1 MQSMVAE
8 VSVNIGSATVTAS
21 DSLLSV
27 QSGGSSKQWKRLQ
40 ITELGSRKRGGLFP
54 TATMF
59 VRLGDSTE
67 DVVSGRESDILAALE
82 TMAAALYVRFEEHT
96 GRSVEADEH
105 GMNVPNQLKTFPSRW
120 PRPQRLPSMEVE
132 FKKADDGFELQ
143 LPSTITPMFWA
154 LYLGSNSVAL
164 LLALSFSLFNLGGIN
179 PALVLLPLLVL
190 VHGIWYVVNGQT
202 NVLENN
208 HTVRITSTEIV
219 VQGRI
224 LNTMAGQPVR
234 YPLDEFRDLDVTTQG
249 RLAFLFSDRRLSCD
263 IPRLE
268 GEWVVGEVA
277 HRLLEM
283 FAGDEE
289 TE

>member
-1 MQSMVAE
+1 MQDMVAE

-21 DSLLSV
+21 ESLLSV
-27 QSGGSSKQWKRLQ
+27 QSSGSSKQWKRLQ

-54 TATMF
+54 AATMF

-82 TMAAALYVRFEEHT
+82 TVAAVLYVRFEEHT

-105 GMNVPNQLKTFPSRW
+105 GMNVPDQLKTFPGRW
-120 PRPQRLPSMEVE
+120 PRPERLPSMEVD
-132 FKKADDGFELQ
+132 FKRADDGFELQ
-143 LPSTITPMFWA
+143 LPSSITPLTWT
-154 LYLGSNSVAL
+154 LYLGSNSLAL
-164 LLALSFSLFNLGGIN
+164 LLALALSLFNLGRIN
-179 PALVLLPLLVL
+179 PALVLLPLLVV
-190 VHGIWYVVNGQT
+190 VHGIWYMINGQS

-208 HTVRITSTEIV
+208 HTVRVSSKEIV
-219 VQGRI
+219 VHGRI
-224 LNTMAGQPVR
+224 LNTLAGQPVR
-234 YPLDEFRDLDVTTQG
+234 YPLEEFRDLDVTTQG

-263 IPRLE
+263 LPRLE

-283 FAGDEE
+283 FGGDEE
-289 TE
+289 SE

>member
-1 MQSMVAE
+1 MHGMVAE

-27 QSGGSSKQWKRLQ
+27 QVGRSSKQWKRLQ
-40 ITELGSRKRGGLFP
+40 ITELGSRKRGGLLP

-82 TMAAALYVRFEEHT
+82 TVAAALYVRFEEHT

-105 GMNVPNQLKTFPSRW
+105 GMNVPDQLKTFPGRW
-120 PRPQRLPSMEVE
+120 PRPERLPSMEVE
-132 FKKADDGFELQ
+132 FRKVADGFELQ
-143 LPSTITPMFWA
+143 LPSTITPVVWT
-154 LYLGSNSVAL
+154 LYLGSNSLAL
-164 LLALSFSLFNLGGIN
+164 LLALAIALFNLGSIN
-179 PALVLLPLLVL
+179 PALVLLPLLLL
-190 VHGIWYVVNGQT
+190 VHGVWYLVNSQA

-208 HTVRITSTEIV
+208 HTVRITSDEIV
-219 VQGRI
+219 VHGRI
-224 LNTMAGQPVR
+224 LNALAGQPVR
-234 YPLDEFRDLDVTTQG
+234 YPLDEFRDLDVTNRG

-263 IPRLE
+263 LPRLE

-283 FAGDEE
+283 FGGDDESE
-289 TE
+289 